1 MKKIQLENKEYIID
15 ITKDTYSKLDKKGRR
30 EYRKQLSKEF
40 KKYFDAKLNE
50 VVSRSISIENLNIIK
65 NIAFFDLVSEAR
77 SLYIEGF
84 YYSTV
89 ALCGVIGE
97 NICRTIVESAEI

>member
-40 KKYFDAKLNE
+40 K
-50 VVSRSISIENLNIIK
+50 NI
-65 NIAFFDLVSEAR
+65 LMPS
-77 SLYIEGF
+77 
-84 YYSTV
+84 
-89 ALCGVIGE
+89 
-97 NICRTIVESAEI
+97 

>member
-50 VVSRSISIENLNIIK
+50 VVSRSISVENLNVIK
-65 NIAFFDLVSEAR
+65 NIAFLIWFLR
-77 SLYIEGF
+77 QGLYTSKDFIIP
-84 YYSTV
+84 
-89 ALCGVIGE
+89 L
-97 NICRTIVESAEI
+97 